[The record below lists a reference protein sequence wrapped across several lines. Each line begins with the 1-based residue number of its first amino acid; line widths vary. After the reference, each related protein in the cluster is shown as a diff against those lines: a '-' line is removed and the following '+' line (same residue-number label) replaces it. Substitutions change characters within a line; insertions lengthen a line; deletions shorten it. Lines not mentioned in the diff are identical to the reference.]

1 MSNSCLERLL
11 IMGIKLKLY
20 IFYSEKQAVYS
31 LVKHSKTKKHVSQ
44 NAIKIPEK
52 KIMIKDNSL
61 IV

>member
-31 LVKHSKTKKHVSQ
+31 LVKHSRLKNMSAKMLLNTRKE
-44 NAIKIPEK
+44 NN
-52 KIMIKDNSL
+52 D
-61 IV
+61 